1 MKAFRLILL
10 TAVILCAASCG
21 SIEDYI
27 TYDPVELHK
36 EPSVESA
43 VLVKITCSPK
53 PGNNEFD
60 KKANL
65 LYWTGPRNNPVPLTI
80 TKKDGEWGYI
90 RVFSTR
96 ARQEFK
102 GWLPLNEMLP
112 CGTNWGGEKR
122 ETYSAKQNKVM
133 LHKHPRAGAGEQTKF
148 YLAKGD
154 TVQVLSKEG
163 SWLHV
168 HKVTT
173 YKKSDTPELYGWVPV
188 SQMDPIGTFSAN
200 SVTAE
205 IREAETGLKAGL
217 PMEVWRS
224 ILMTGMIISLLV
236 FVVLFGQARRRFKLM
251 SDLFLKVLVG
261 AALCAAGVW
270 GTENLPVDIMDALL
284 VLTVPLIIYAVMYP
298 LLYSKKIAPKW
309 RNLFAPL
316 AAICAVLVFIPAT
329 RHFGAHGV
337 QKAFLGVAVAAL
349 AFALWRIWI
358 IYKRIPEDICPYCGY
373 YAVPDE
379 GEEVFDGETKSQRKV
394 TYEGNREISGVDTVT
409 KDVNTGEVISTDHRT
424 LVSQHYVRH
433 VIEITHT
440 KHYHRDRTCTGCG
453 HVWRDTW
460 TTEFVEDKP
469 DPDFKDKTI

>member
-1 MKAFRLILL
+1 MKAFRLIFL
-10 TAVILCAASCG
+10 TAVILSAAACG

-27 TYDPVELHK
+27 TYDPVQLHK
-36 EPSVESA
+36 EPSKESA

-53 PGNNEFD
+53 PGNKEYD

-80 TKKDGEWGYI
+80 TKKDGDWGYI
-90 RVFSTR
+90 RVFSTG

-133 LHKHPRAGAGEQTKF
+133 LYKHPRAGAAEQTKF

-154 TVQVLSKEG
+154 TVQVLSKG
-163 SWLHV
+163 NGWLHV
-168 HKVTT
+168 HKVST
-173 YKKSDTPELYGWVPV
+173 YKKSDAPELYGWVPV
-188 SQMDPIGTFSAN
+188 SQMNPIGTFSAN

-205 IREAETGLKAGL
+205 SRAAEGGLKAGL
-217 PMEVWRS
+217 SMDVWRS
-224 ILMTGMIISLLV
+224 ILMVGAFICLLV
-236 FVVLFGQARRRFKLM
+236 FLVLSGQARKRYKLA
-251 SDLFLKVLVG
+251 SDLFFKVLVG

-270 GTENLPVDIMDALL
+270 GTANLPADIMDALL
-284 VLTVPLIIYAVMYP
+284 VITVPLIIYSALYP

-309 RNLFAPL
+309 RYMFAPL
-316 AAICAVLVFIPAT
+316 AAVCAVLVFIPAT
-329 RHFGAHGV
+329 RHLGAHGV

-349 AFALWRIWI
+349 AFALWRIWT

-379 GEEVFDGETKSQRKV
+379 GEDVFDGETKSERKV
-394 TYEGNREISGVDTVT
+394 TYEGEKEISGVDTVT
-409 KDVNTGEVISTDHRT
+409 KDVYTGEVQSTKHHT

-433 VIEITHT
+433 IIRITHT
-440 KHYHRDRTCTGCG
+440 RHFHRDRTCMGCG
-453 HVWRDTW
+453 HVWHDTW